1 MTLGEKIKEARKQAG
16 LSQEQLSEK
25 LGISRSAVAK
35 WEIDKGIPD
44 VDNLKALSQL
54 LGISIDY
61 LLDNGEN
68 LDKSVIKEPIDLS
81 KYEGGTREKKKDRC
95 VREKYPDAKINPL
108 LAKKKLPRGQ
118 RIFDNLL
125 GIFTDA
131 PFGTADVYNDLKNM
145 DKQYY
150 LAEQNGRQFLVLVTD
165 EFIVSRELSQ
175 KQYDGKFEIGD
186 IKFTKCAYEVSLFA
200 ERKQE

>member
-1 MTLGEKIKEARKQAG
+1 MTLGEKLKEARKQNG

-35 WEIDKGIPD
+35 WETDKGIPD

-54 LGISIDY
+54 LGVSIDY

-81 KYEGGTREKKKDRC
+81 KYGESTRGKKKDRC
-95 VREKYPDAKINPL
+95 VREKYPNAIINTL
-108 LAKKKLPRGQ
+108 LAKKKLTRGQ
-118 RIFDNLL
+118 KIFDNLL

-131 PFGTADVYNDLKNM
+131 SFGTADVYNDLKNV

-150 LAEQNGRQFLVLVTD
+150 LVEQDDKQFLVLVTH
-165 EFIVSRELSQ
+165 EFIESRELAQ
-175 KQYDGKFEIGD
+175 KQHSKKFEIGD
-186 IKFTKCAYEVSLFA
+186 IKFTKCNYEV
-200 ERKQE
+200 K